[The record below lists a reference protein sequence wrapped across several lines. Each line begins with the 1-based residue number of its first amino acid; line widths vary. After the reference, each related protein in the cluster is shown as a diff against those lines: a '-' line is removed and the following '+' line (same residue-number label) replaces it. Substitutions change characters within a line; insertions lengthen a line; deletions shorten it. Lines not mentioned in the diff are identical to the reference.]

1 MLFNKYSILDVLP
14 AKKQKLK
21 EKIQSFKA
29 DYLLNA
35 SEQDFVASL
44 VEEFTLNVPTID
56 ESKIEMDYREK
67 QIDVSGDP
75 NRVFF
80 DSIHSWPQLQ
90 TSGRSLDQSVVS
102 GRELDQERAHIPR
115 YYEPVSDARSGARL
129 LLARCDFRAR
139 SRTT

>member
-14 AKKQKLK
+14 AQKHKLK
-21 EKIQSFKA
+21 EKLQSLKA

-35 SEQDFVASL
+35 SERDLVASL

-56 ESKIEMDYREK
+56 QSKIEMDYREK

-80 DSIHSWPQLQ
+80 DHSGPSMLQ
-90 TSGRSLDQSVVS
+90 EPSSRSFS
-102 GRELDQERAHIPR
+102 
-115 YYEPVSDARSGARL
+115 RSPETRPSL
-129 LLARCDFRAR
+129 TCSHRT
-139 SRTT
+139 SRTVRLVHEP